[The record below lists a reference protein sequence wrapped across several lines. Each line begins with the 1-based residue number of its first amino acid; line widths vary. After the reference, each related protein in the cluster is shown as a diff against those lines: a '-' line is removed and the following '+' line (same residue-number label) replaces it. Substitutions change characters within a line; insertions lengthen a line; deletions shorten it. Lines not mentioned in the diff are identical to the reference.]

1 MHEQSNHVLAN
12 FTIRGKIMRKAT
24 IERKTAETQIQISL
38 NLDEQTGIKID
49 TGIGFFNHMLNL
61 FAKHGRFGLEVEA
74 HGDLDVDPHHTT
86 EDTGIVL
93 GECFKKALGDKK
105 GIERYGT
112 EFVPMD
118 ETLGQVSVD
127 LSGRSYL
134 VFDADLVN
142 PRLGGLDT
150 ETVEDFFQATAFAAE
165 MNLHARILYGRNTHH
180 KVESLFKAF
189 GRAMRDAVTINPDII
204 GVNSTKGVI

>member
-1 MHEQSNHVLAN
+1 
-12 FTIRGKIMRKAT
+12 MRQAT
-24 IERKTAETQIQISL
+24 IKRVTQETQIEISL
-38 NLDEQTGIKID
+38 NLDEQTGIQVD
-49 TGIGFFNHMLNL
+49 TGIGFLNHMLTL
-61 FAKHGRFGLEVEA
+61 FAKHGRFGLVVKA
-74 HGDLDVDPHHTT
+74 KGDLDVDPHHTT

-93 GECFKKALGDKK
+93 GQCFKKALGDKV

-112 EFVPMD
+112 AFVPMD

-127 LSGRSYL
+127 LSGRAYL
-134 VFDADLVN
+134 VFDAELTN

-150 ETVEDFFQATAFAAE
+150 ETVEDFFQAVAFADE

-189 GRAMRDAVTINPDII
+189 GRAMRAAVTVNPEII

>member
-1 MHEQSNHVLAN
+1 
-12 FTIRGKIMRKAT
+12 MRQAT
-24 IERKTAETQIQISL
+24 IERKTQETQIKISL
-38 NLDEQTGIKID
+38 NLDEQSGVKID
-49 TGIGFFNHMLNL
+49 TGIGFLNHMLNL
-61 FAKHGRFGLEVEA
+61 FAKHGRFGLIVEA

-93 GECFKKALGDKK
+93 GECFKKALGNKV

-134 VFDADLVN
+134 VFDADFEN

-150 ETVEDFFQATAFAAE
+150 ETVEDFFQAVAFACE

-189 GRAMRDAVTINPDII
+189 GRAMRDAVTVNPEII

>member
-1 MHEQSNHVLAN
+1 
-12 FTIRGKIMRKAT
+12 MRQAT
-24 IERKTAETQIQISL
+24 IKRETKETQIEISL
-38 NLDEQTGIKID
+38 NLDEQSGIEID
-49 TGIGFFNHMLNL
+49 TGIGFLNHMLNL
-61 FAKHGRFGLEVEA
+61 FAKHGRFGLVVQC

-93 GECFKKALGDKK
+93 GECFKQALGDKQ

-134 VFDADLVN
+134 VFDAELTN

-150 ETVEDFFQATAFAAE
+150 ETVEDFFQAVAFAAE

-189 GRAMRDAVTINPDII
+189 GRAMRAAVTINPDIQ

>member
-1 MHEQSNHVLAN
+1 
-12 FTIRGKIMRKAT
+12 MRAAT
-24 IERKTAETQIQISL
+24 IERKTKETQIKISL
-38 NLDEQTGIKID
+38 DLDNQSEIKID
-49 TGIGFFNHMLNL
+49 TGIGFLNHMLNL
-61 FAKHGRFGLEVEA
+61 FAKHGRFGLIVEA

-93 GECFKKALGDKK
+93 GECFKQALGGKV

-112 EFVPMD
+112 QFVPMD

-134 VFDADLVN
+134 VFDAELTN

-150 ETVEDFFQATAFAAE
+150 ETVEDFFQAFAFAAE

-180 KVESLFKAF
+180 KVESLFKAL
-189 GRAMRDAVTINPDII
+189 GRSMREAVTINPEIK

>member
-1 MHEQSNHVLAN
+1 
-12 FTIRGKIMRKAT
+12 MRQAT
-24 IERKTAETQIQISL
+24 IKRNTKETQIEISL
-38 NLDEQTGIKID
+38 NLDEQSGIDID
-49 TGIGFFNHMLNL
+49 TGIGFLNHMLTL
-61 FAKHGRFGLEVEA
+61 FAKHGRFGLVVKA
-74 HGDLDVDPHHTT
+74 NGDLDVDPHHTT

-93 GECFKKALGDKK
+93 GECFKQALGDKV

-134 VFDADLVN
+134 VFDAELTN

-150 ETVEDFFQATAFAAE
+150 ETVEDFFQALAFAAE

-180 KVESLFKAF
+180 KVESLFKAL
-189 GRAMRDAVTINPDII
+189 GRAMRAAVTVNPEIQ

>member
-1 MHEQSNHVLAN
+1 
-12 FTIRGKIMRKAT
+12 MRQAT
-24 IERKTAETQIQISL
+24 IERKTQETQIKISL

-49 TGIGFFNHMLNL
+49 TGIGFLNHMLNL
-61 FAKHGRFGLEVEA
+61 FAKHGRFGLVVEA

-93 GECFKKALGDKK
+93 GECFKQALGEKI

-150 ETVEDFFQATAFAAE
+150 ETVEDFFQAVAFAAE

-180 KVESLFKAF
+180 KVE
-189 GRAMRDAVTINPDII
+189 I
-204 GVNSTKGVI
+204 

>member
-1 MHEQSNHVLAN
+1 
-12 FTIRGKIMRKAT
+12 MRQAT
-24 IERKTAETQIQISL
+24 IERKTQETQIKISL
-38 NLDEQTGIKID
+38 NLDEQSGIKID
-49 TGIGFFNHMLNL
+49 TGIGFLNHMLNL
-61 FAKHGRFGLEVEA
+61 FAKHGRFGLIVEA

-93 GECFKKALGDKK
+93 GECFKKALGDKA

-150 ETVEDFFQATAFAAE
+150 ETVEDFFQAVAFAAE
-165 MNLHARILYGRNTHH
+165 MNLHARILCGRNTHH

>member
-1 MHEQSNHVLAN
+1 
-12 FTIRGKIMRKAT
+12 MRQAT
-24 IERKTAETQIQISL
+24 IERKTKETQIKISL
-38 NLDEQTGIKID
+38 NLDEQTGIDID
-49 TGIGFFNHMLNL
+49 TGIGLLDHMLNL
-61 FAKHGRFGLEVEA
+61 FAKHGRFGLVVKA

-93 GECFKKALGDKK
+93 GECFKQALGDKA

-112 EFVPMD
+112 QFVPMD

-134 VFDADLVN
+134 VFDAEFTN

-150 ETVEDFFQATAFAAE
+150 ETVEDFFQAAAFAAE

-189 GRAMRDAVTINPDII
+189 GRAMREAVTINPDII

>member
-1 MHEQSNHVLAN
+1 
-12 FTIRGKIMRKAT
+12 MRQAT
-24 IERKTAETQIQISL
+24 IERKTQETQIKISL
-38 NLDEQTGIKID
+38 NLDEQSGVKID
-49 TGIGFFNHMLNL
+49 TGIGFLNHMLNL
-61 FAKHGRFGLEVEA
+61 FAKHGRFGLIVEA

-93 GECFKKALGDKK
+93 GECFKKALGNKV

-134 VFDADLVN
+134 VFDADFEN

-150 ETVEDFFQATAFAAE
+150 ETVEDFFQAVAFACE

-189 GRAMRDAVTINPDII
+189 GRAMRDAVTINPEII